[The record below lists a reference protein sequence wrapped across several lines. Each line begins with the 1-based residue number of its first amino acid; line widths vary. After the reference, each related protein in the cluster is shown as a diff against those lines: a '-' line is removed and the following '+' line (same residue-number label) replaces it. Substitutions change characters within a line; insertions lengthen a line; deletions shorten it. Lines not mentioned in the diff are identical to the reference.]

1 MDYEPEAGMLMIWPG
16 RMLTLEFGQLFA
28 PNRDPSETQNFLRM
42 T

>member
-1 MDYEPEAGMLMIWPG
+1 MVYEPEAGMLMICPG

-28 PNRDPSETQNFLRM
+28 LNKEPSETQNFLRM